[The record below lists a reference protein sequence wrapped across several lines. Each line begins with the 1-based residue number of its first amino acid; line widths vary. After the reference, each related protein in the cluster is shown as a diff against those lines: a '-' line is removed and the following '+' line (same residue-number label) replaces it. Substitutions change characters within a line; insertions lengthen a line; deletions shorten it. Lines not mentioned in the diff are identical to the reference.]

1 MKRVLVFIAIVGTIV
16 GGISVP
22 RMTLASILL
31 DRVVAVVN
39 KEVITWSELYKA
51 MEMELSAQTRDL
63 NDEDRANLFKHREAS
78 FLEQLIDMKLQL
90 QEAQKIGLKVRDDE
104 IQEAIEGI
112 KKKYQMSDNELRESL
127 AKEGLTFEEYK
138 RKLSDQI
145 LISQFLTRQIKNKIV
160 VTDEQVKR
168 YIEKQGR
175 HPGDEDEFRIR
186 QIFFRK
192 PNNEG
197 DRVAIE
203 EKALS
208 IVRRLKAGEDF
219 VALAWEYSEDPSAK
233 IGSDLGYL
241 KKSDMAR
248 EFVDVLETMKVGE
261 LSKPFWTERGLH
273 IIKLEEKISGRRS
286 KEEMDAVRAKL
297 EQEAFEERYRST
309 LKALRE
315 RALIEIR
322 L

>member
-1 MKRVLVFIAIVGTIV
+1 MKRVLVFITIVVTIV

-22 RMTLASILL
+22 RMTLSSILL

-51 MEMELSAQTRDL
+51 MEMELSAQTRGL

-112 KKKYQMSDNELRESL
+112 KKKYQMSDDELRESL

-138 RKLSDQI
+138 RKLSEQI
-145 LISQFLTRQIKNKIV
+145 LISQFVTRQIKNKIV

-175 HPGDEDEFRIR
+175 HLGDEDEFRIR

-261 LSKPFWTERGLH
+261 VSKPFWTERGLH

-297 EQEAFEERYRST
+297 EQVAFEERYRST

>member
-1 MKRVLVFIAIVGTIV
+1 MKRVLVFIGIVIILV
-16 GGISVP
+16 GGISAP
-22 RMTLASILL
+22 RTTLASILL

-51 MEMELSAQTRDL
+51 MEMELSAQARGLT
-63 NDEDRANLFKHREAS
+63 DEDRANLFKHREAS

-112 KKKYQMSDNELRESL
+112 KKKYQMSDDELRESL
-127 AKEGLTFEEYK
+127 AKEGLTFEEYR
-138 RKLSDQI
+138 RKLSEQI
-145 LISQFLTRQIKNKIV
+145 LISQFVTRQIRNKIV

-175 HPGDEDEFRIR
+175 HLGDEDEFRIR

-192 PNNEG
+192 PKNEG

-248 EFVDVLETMKVGE
+248 EFVDTLETMKVGDV
-261 LSKPFWTERGLH
+261 SKPFWTEQGLH
-273 IIKLEEKISGRRS
+273 IIKLEEKMSGRRS